1 MKEYESALANKNQA
15 DFINFI
21 EQTQVDQIQYKILSF
36 KNKTAVKYCSKTYS
50 KNMSY
55 TSL

>member
-1 MKEYESALANKNQA
+1 MSMSKSL
-15 DFINFI
+15 
-21 EQTQVDQIQYKILSF
+21 QVDQIQYKILSF
-36 KNKTAVKYCSKTYS
+36 ENKTGVKYCSKTYS